1 MNKKMLFNVLFF
13 LNIMS
18 FLRRFLRSRRPSP
31 QGDASIE
38 RGHTFVRI
46 DDNDRYF
53 EAEFFKYAAAPQ
65 YLVKY
70 CLEDNQPQWHCTCPD
85 FIYRRMVSQTMCKHC
100 QGAAM
105 SVMAPTPFVNAHITP
120 ITPEEYTQ
128 LMATPIGHPLPLV
141 GRTVRMRVEIT
152 GEPGYVAYTN
162 RKWRCYTCG
171 GPSGV
176 KYLKGKQCKHIACY
190 THSLEDDTYEQYITV
205 MATGSFRGARNRQT
219 IDRKANWQRF

>member
-1 MNKKMLFNVLFF
+1 MLFNVLFF
-13 LNIMS
+13 KINIMS

-38 RGHTFVRI
+38 RGHPFVRLE
-46 DDNDRYF
+46 DDDQHF

-70 CLEDNQPQWHCTCPD
+70 WLKDNQPQWHCTCPD

-171 GPSGV
+171 GPSGI

>member
-1 MNKKMLFNVLFF
+1 
-13 LNIMS
+13 MS
-18 FLRRFLRSRRPSP
+18 FLRRFLRSNRPTP
-31 QGDASIE
+31 QGDDSIE
-38 RGHTFVRI
+38 RGHPFVRLEGG
-46 DDNDRYF
+46 DRYF

-171 GPSGV
+171 GPSGIH
-176 KYLKGKQCKHIACY
+176 YLKGKQCKHIACY

-219 IDRKANWQRF
+219 IDRKAIWQRF